1 MKIAVISP
9 NARHL
14 EHIRDVA
21 ERCGHTAALFEGGKS
36 RMREV
41 ADHEQPDLM
50 LVDGICCDLAEL
62 AHVEDVTTQ
71 HPSTSV
77 VLLCSTHTPEFLI
90 NSMRAGVREVLPS
103 PVPGD
108 ALEAAID
115 RVSAKLTRT
124 QGARRGKVLAFM
136 PCKGGSGATFLA
148 TNLGWQLAE
157 RGTVLLVDLN
167 LQFGDALAFVHDG
180 SAPSTISKVARDIG
194 RLDASL
200 LAASTVK
207 VTPSYSILPAPDDM
221 AQAVEVKPEHVDAV
235 LELAATQYEFVI
247 VDMPRNLDTVGIR
260 ALDRAWRIFGVM
272 QTALPDLRN
281 ASKLLAAFRALGY
294 PADKTEMIVN
304 RFERSAEIGL
314 EEIRRSL
321 GPVALRTVPNAY
333 KDVSASIN
341 HGDPLAKTS
350 RSSIVARTLADFAQ
364 SISPRQEESRGLLG
378 RLFRRA

>member
-9 NARHL
+9 NPRHL
-14 EHIRDVA
+14 QDIREVA
-21 ERCGHTAALFEGGKS
+21 EACGHTAVVFEGGKS

-41 ADHEQPDLM
+41 ADREEPDMM
-50 LVDGICCDLAEL
+50 LVDGICCDVAEL
-62 AHVEDVTTQ
+62 AHVEDVTTR

-103 PVPGD
+103 PMPRE

-115 RVSAKLTRT
+115 RVGTKLTRA
-124 QGARRGKVLAFM
+124 QGARRGKVLAFL

-167 LQFGDALAFVHDG
+167 LQFGDALGFVHDG
-180 SAPSTISKVARDIG
+180 SAPSTIANVARDIS

-207 VTPSYSILPAPDDM
+207 VTPSYSVLAAPDDM
-221 AQAVEVKPEHVDAV
+221 AQAVEVKPEHVDAI
-235 LELAATQYEFVI
+235 LELAATQYDFV
-247 VDMPRNLDTVGIR
+247 VLDMPRNLDTVGIR

-272 QTALPDLRN
+272 QTALPDVRN
-281 ASKLLAAFRALGY
+281 ASKLLTAFRALGY
-294 PADKTEMIVN
+294 PADKTELIVN

-314 EEIRRSL
+314 EEIGRSL

-350 RSSIVARTLADFAQ
+350 RSSTVSRTLADFAQ
-364 SISPRQEESRGLLG
+364 SISPRQEETRGLLG